1 MVLYVR
7 YFVFNEYLVWCVYFF
22 FSSRRRHTRCALVT
36 GVQTCAL
43 PILLGLGGL
52 VMPFD
57 RSAQKVPSNG
67 YDNWTGYPDARE
79 RLVRMIGERGK
90 NVVITGGDS
99 HMFFIGNVPSR
110 RDDLESPPAAPEFHA
125 TSVSSSSS
133 NGRPI
138 GQIGR
143 AHV

>member
-1 MVLYVR
+1 MR
-7 YFVFNEYLVWCVYFF
+7 ISDW
-22 FSSRRRHTRCALVT
+22 SSDVCSSDLERWLGDGLTA
-36 GVQTCAL
+36 GFDWN
-43 PILLGLGGL
+43 LLGLGGL

-125 TSVSSSSS
+125 T
-133 NGRPI
+133 
-138 GQIGR
+138 
-143 AHV
+143 

>member
-1 MVLYVR
+1 
-7 YFVFNEYLVWCVYFF
+7 
-22 FSSRRRHTRCALVT
+22 
-36 GVQTCAL
+36 
-43 PILLGLGGL
+43 
-52 VMPFD
+52 MPFD

-110 RDDLESPPAAPEFHA
+110 RDDLESPPAPLSA
-125 TSVSSSSS
+125 TSPWPQWAGTRYRSSSAVMSPS
-133 NGRPI
+133 TTTTGTPGKTRVT
-138 GQIGR
+138 R
-143 AHV
+143 VT

>member
-1 MVLYVR
+1 MLGDTQER
-7 YFVFNEYLVWCVYFF
+7 WLGDGLTAGFDWN
-22 FSSRRRHTRCALVT
+22 
-36 GVQTCAL
+36 
-43 PILLGLGGL
+43 LLGLGGL

-110 RDDLESPPAAPEFHA
+110 RRSEEH
-125 TSVSSSSS
+125 TSELQSLMRISYAVFCL
-133 NGRPI
+133 
-138 GQIGR
+138 
-143 AHV
+143 